1 MFTFVYDLLLLFYYV
16 NFFIKLFY
24 VKETLCTVFI
34 EEKKQLSFCYRKIS
48 INEICGRYLAVNF
61 FAEM

>member
-24 VKETLCTVFI
+24 VKETLCTIFI
-34 EEKKQLSFCYRKIS
+34 EEKFVVFPIVKTTFDVSFIKYIF
-48 INEICGRYLAVNF
+48 NF
-61 FAEM
+61 I